1 MYPTGWNPTD
11 DLMGFTAPDGQGR
24 LEIRVSYFD
33 PAWSIQEFID
43 HIKVDE
49 DVTPGMGLRWKEY
62 IEERTRMG
70 NIGGIEFME
79 IDFAGQ
85 IESGRCL
92 HTGTTRWLP
101 SRYCPDFTARGY
113 SISISV
119 CEEDLEEYE
128 ETMKQVLNSFVESNH
143 DYEILRELQRR
154 AAEAVTEESTDPDA
168 EP

>member
-1 MYPTGWNPTD
+1 MYPTGWTPKD

-33 PAWSIQEFID
+33 PAWSIQEF
-43 HIKVDE
+43 HRPHQSGRRRH
-49 DVTPGMGLRWKEY
+49 PGMGLRWKEY

-85 IESGRCL
+85 IKPGGCL

-101 SRYCPDFTARGY
+101 SRYRPDITARGIP
-113 SISISV
+113 ISISV
-119 CEEDLEEYE
+119 CEEDQEEYE
-128 ETMKQVLNSFVESNH
+128 ETMKQVLNSFRRKQPR
-143 DYEILRELQRR
+143 LRHPKRTP
-154 AAEAVTEESTDPDA
+154 EASCRNDN
-168 EP
+168 